1 MKYLVGERLDLI
13 QLQGLSL
20 SKKLLNEMN
29 IDEEY
34 SELIFDVL
42 RNIENILENKFP
54 RKRIKKIYLNLIV
67 LWYIDII
74 I

>member
-42 RNIENILENKFP
+42 RNIENILENKLP
-54 RKRIKKIYLNLIV
+54 RKRIKKIYLN
-67 LWYIDII
+67 
-74 I
+74 

>member
-67 LWYIDII
+67 L
-74 I
+74 

>member
-42 RNIENILENKFP
+42 RNIENILENKLP
-54 RKRIKKIYLNLIV
+54 RKRIKKIYLKRN
-67 LWYIDII
+67 
-74 I
+74 